1 MKKTFTRETVTG
13 AIVILLSVLGIV
25 LFALGFSTG
34 YYIYGQMNSTLITLT
49 AVGAIVL
56 ECAAIFCLN
65 KFQNAWWPK
74 LLTFGVTALLAFAA
88 MTLIGDRVEGI
99 GNCILTDYDSGH
111 GGEEAI
117 YLSLGGAIAWLV
129 AMVFN
134 IIGAFGKD
142 AADDRDAKPAKAWT
156 LAGVGVVALIAVLIP
171 SLILGGIFAPK
182 SAPAA
187 SGNATAQNGGAAAD
201 PSAVAG
207 TYTVKLSGS
216 EGNVEKVQD
225 YQFQCGNL
233 SGLMNYDTRL
243 TLDLALTLNA
253 DGTYSL
259 FSDSYAFE
267 AGKRA
272 VIGDDTGL
280 GMISQ
285 MTAEGT
291 YTVNEDGTVT
301 TSQATH
307 AVFELQL
314 DTYSSQMRGPARYKL
329 GEDEMVDGK
338 YDSAEYP
345 VILESVPETVWT
357 LSGGE
362 IVSYAKP
369 SNVKPGTYTVK
380 LSGAEGNVEL
390 VQSEQFQCGNLSG
403 LMNYDT
409 RLTLDLALTLN
420 ADGTYSLFSDGYA
433 FEAGKRAVIGD
444 DTGLGMISQMT
455 AEGTYTVNE
464 DGTVTTSQA
473 THAVFE
479 LQLDT
484 YSSQMRG
491 PASYKLG
498 EDEMADGKYDS
509 AEYPAILDRVPEAV
523 WTLNGDM
530 TIAAYAIPS
539 DEEPAEQPAEEPAAE
554 AAPAAEGVV
563 IPSDDGGTTMTFN
576 PDGTFAFDFA
586 SYSIHEEGTYTF
598 EGGKLTVVNAN
609 GAEAVGEGDPIKLHF
624 VSATSE
630 QLTGDYT
637 IPASTFDFAAAEPA
651 PAAEGVVIP
660 SDDGGT
666 AMTFNPDGTFAFD
679 FASYS
684 IHEEGTY
691 TFEGGKLTVVNANGA
706 EAAGEGDPIKLHFVS
721 ATSEQLTGDYTIPAS
736 TFDFGAASAAAG
748 GSFTEFTIPSDDE
761 GTKMTFR
768 PDGTY
773 RFDFES
779 YSIVDEGTF
788 TFENGVLTLTDVN
801 GVQYVGEGNPIKL
814 HYGYSGAPDQ
824 LTGEYTIDAA
834 LFGSSEPAAPAAEP
848 VTVTS
853 VDGGTTI
860 TFNGDGTYRFFFEA
874 YNVEDP
880 GTYTMENGVL
890 TVTNAN
896 GLAMTPENGVL
907 HYISSMSDMLTG
919 DFAIGADLLG

>member
-13 AIVILLSVLGIV
+13 AIVLLLSVLGIV

-65 KFQNAWWPK
+65 KFQSAWWPK

-207 TYTVKLSGS
+207 TYTVKLSGA

-225 YQFQCGNL
+225 Y
-233 SGLMNYDTRL
+233 
-243 TLDLALTLNA
+243 
-253 DGTYSL
+253 
-259 FSDSYAFE
+259 
-267 AGKRA
+267 
-272 VIGDDTGL
+272 
-280 GMISQ
+280 
-285 MTAEGT
+285 
-291 YTVNEDGTVT
+291 
-301 TSQATH
+301 
-307 AVFELQL
+307 
-314 DTYSSQMRGPARYKL
+314 
-329 GEDEMVDGK
+329 
-338 YDSAEYP
+338 
-345 VILESVPETVWT
+345 
-357 LSGGE
+357 
-362 IVSYAKP
+362 
-369 SNVKPGTYTVK
+369 
-380 LSGAEGNVEL
+380 
-390 VQSEQFQCGNLSG
+390 QFQCGNLSG

-539 DEEPAEQPAEEPAAE
+539 DEEPAEQPAEEPVAE
-554 AAPAAEGVV
+554 AAPAAEGVT
-563 IPSDDGGTTMTFN
+563 IPSDDEGTTMTFY
-576 PDGTFAFDFA
+576 PDGTYRFFFPYGEEGVTD
-586 SYSIHEEGTYTF
+586 EGTYTYAD
-598 EGGKLTVVNAN
+598 GKLTVVNQS
-609 GAEAVGEGDPIKLHF
+609 GTEATGEGDPIKLHY
-624 VSATSE
+624 VSSVSDM
-630 QLTGDYT
+630 LTGDYT
-637 IPASTFDFAAAEPA
+637 IPASTFDFASAET
-651 PAAEGVVIP
+651 PAA
-660 SDDGGT
+660 
-666 AMTFNPDGTFAFD
+666 AAF
-679 FASYS
+679 
-684 IHEEGTY
+684 
-691 TFEGGKLTVVNANGA
+691 
-706 EAAGEGDPIKLHFVS
+706 
-721 ATSEQLTGDYTIPAS
+721 
-736 TFDFGAASAAAG
+736 
-748 GSFTEFTIPSDDE
+748 
-761 GTKMTFR
+761 
-768 PDGTY
+768 
-773 RFDFES
+773 
-779 YSIVDEGTF
+779 
-788 TFENGVLTLTDVN
+788 
-801 GVQYVGEGNPIKL
+801 
-814 HYGYSGAPDQ
+814 
-824 LTGEYTIDAA
+824 
-834 LFGSSEPAAPAAEP
+834 EP
-848 VTVTS
+848 VMIKS
-853 VDGGTTI
+853 VDGNTQI
-860 TFNGDGTYRFFFEA
+860 TFNGDGTYLFE
-874 YNVEDP
+874 YPDYGVKDP
-880 GTYTMENGVL
+880 GTYKLENGEL
-890 TVTNAN
+890 TVINEN
-896 GLAMTPENGVL
+896 GLEMKLEAGNL
-907 HYISSMSDMLTG
+907 HYVSALNDALVG